1 MAVAIQFRLETA
13 GYDLTGSPQQ
23 YSIIHE
29 LHVIDIFCA
38 SGHPNSGEILL
49 KPGIFQLKSKYRIL
63 DGIKQRGEREAL
75 PQTSQGLEERSSSAV
90 D

>member
-1 MAVAIQFRLETA
+1 MAIVIKFRLETT

-23 YSIIHE
+23 YSIIRE
-29 LHVIDIFCA
+29 LRVIDIFCA
-38 SGHPNSGEILL
+38 SSHPTFGEILL
-49 KPGIFQLKSKYRIL
+49 KPGIFQLKAKYRSL
-63 DGIKQRGEREAL
+63 DDIKQRGERAAL